1 MQTFLITVT
10 LIFLLLQL
18 LVAAYNYY
26 SSPTLIPQQCD
37 NTSLISILVPARNE
51 ASNLP
56 GLINSILA
64 QNLANIEIIVLD
76 DHSSDD
82 TRAVA
87 EAIALLNKQVRV
99 IQGKPLPEG
108 WTGKNFACHQ
118 LALEASGSHLLFLDA
133 DVLLDQSAIESAVGR
148 MDKKQLS
155 LLSLFPQQ
163 QTLTLGEMIT
173 VPLMNYLLLTLLP
186 LKLIESHTDP
196 IFSAACG
203 QFMLFR
209 ASSYHYHQWHKQA
222 RGIVSEDLAI
232 MKMLKQN
239 GEKGEG
245 LLCGD
250 LVRCRMY
257 TDFQTATQGFSKNFI
272 APFNNSIPVFLLF
285 ILVVSFCPLLIMF
298 AGNKW
303 EILAM
308 VSLIAGTRLLTNKLS
323 GQPASHILLH
333 PLQLLSLSYIAVTSI
348 NQRLNRSTMWKG
360 RSIPIDSAPTFI
372 GKPRQTAKQVT

>member
-1 MQTFLITVT
+1 M
-10 LIFLLLQL
+10 
-18 LVAAYNYY
+18 
-26 SSPTLIPQQCD
+26 SSAGIRG
-37 NTSLISILVPARNE
+37 I
-51 ASNLP
+51 
-56 GLINSILA
+56 
-64 QNLANIEIIVLD
+64 
-76 DHSSDD
+76 
-82 TRAVA
+82 
-87 EAIALLNKQVRV
+87 
-99 IQGKPLPEG
+99 
-108 WTGKNFACHQ
+108 
-118 LALEASGSHLLFLDA
+118 GSYLLFLDA
-133 DVLLDQSAIESAVGR
+133 DVLLDEGAIESAVGR
-148 MDKKQLS
+148 MDEKQLS

-203 QFMLFR
+203 QFMLFK
-209 ASSYHYHQWHKQA
+209 ASSYHHHQWHKQA

-257 TDFQTATQGFSKNFI
+257 TDFHTATQGFSKNFI
-272 APFNNSIPVFLLF
+272 APFNNSIPLFLLF
-285 ILVVSFCPLLIMF
+285 ILVVSFCPLLILF

-360 RSIPIDSAPTFI
+360 RSIPIDSATAFT
-372 GKPRQTAKQVT
+372 GKSREAAKQF